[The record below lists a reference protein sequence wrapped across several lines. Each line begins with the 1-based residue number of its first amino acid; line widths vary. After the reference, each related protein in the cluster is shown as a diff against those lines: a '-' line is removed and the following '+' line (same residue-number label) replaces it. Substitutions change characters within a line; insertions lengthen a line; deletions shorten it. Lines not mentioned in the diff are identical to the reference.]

1 MTSQHFQSMREWQL
15 DQVFFCYVFPFL
27 FFGCQVE
34 ESLEG
39 MPIQFGQA
47 GILDSVH
54 LFSMKEVR

>member
-1 MTSQHFQSMREWQL
+1 MREWQL
-15 DQVFFCYVFPFL
+15 DQVFFCCVFPFL
-27 FFGCQVE
+27 FCCQVE

>member
-1 MTSQHFQSMREWQL
+1 MNGSLIKCFFVVSFHS
-15 DQVFFCYVFPFL
+15 FFC
-27 FFGCQVE
+27 CQVE